1 MQATAEKIKTMK
13 AIRQTAFGGPDVL
26 RYEDSPMPALQSG
39 EVLIRVRAV
48 GLNPPDW
55 YLREG
60 YKALPAQWRP
70 AVDFPLILGTDV
82 SGVIEAVADDV
93 EGLSVGEEVYAMV
106 RFPSGLAGGSRAY
119 AQYVTAPAGEVAVK
133 PSGIDHAHAAGA
145 PMSLLTAWQFMVEQ
159 GHNAPNPLQPMPH
172 VPVELH
178 GKTVVVNGAAGG
190 VGHFAVQLAKWKGA
204 HVVAIASGRHEAF
217 VRELGADVFID
228 YTRVTPEDAISEADL
243 VVDAVGGP
251 ATGRFLHTLKR
262 GGALFPIFPLGFD
275 GRQAAGALGVS
286 VSTTQV
292 RSSGAQL
299 AALAPLLQSGVV
311 RVAIDSSFDLS
322 QARQA
327 HERAAQGHIQG
338 KIVMTVE

>member
-1 MQATAEKIKTMK
+1 
-13 AIRQTAFGGPDVL
+13 
-26 RYEDSPMPALQSG
+26 
-39 EVLIRVRAV
+39 
-48 GLNPPDW
+48 
-55 YLREG
+55 
-60 YKALPAQWRP
+60 
-70 AVDFPLILGTDV
+70 
-82 SGVIEAVADDV
+82 
-93 EGLSVGEEVYAMV
+93 
-106 RFPSGLAGGSRAY
+106 
-119 AQYVTAPAGEVAVK
+119 
-133 PSGIDHAHAAGA
+133 
-145 PMSLLTAWQFMVEQ
+145 
-159 GHNAPNPLQPMPH
+159 MPH

-251 ATGRFLHTLKR
+251 ATGRFLQTLKR

-286 VSTTQV
+286 VTTQV

-327 HERAAQGHIQG
+327 HERAVQGHIQG

>member
-1 MQATAEKIKTMK
+1 M
-13 AIRQTAFGGPDVL
+13 
-26 RYEDSPMPALQSG
+26 
-39 EVLIRVRAV
+39 
-48 GLNPPDW
+48 
-55 YLREG
+55 
-60 YKALPAQWRP
+60 
-70 AVDFPLILGTDV
+70 
-82 SGVIEAVADDV
+82 
-93 EGLSVGEEVYAMV
+93 
-106 RFPSGLAGGSRAY
+106 
-119 AQYVTAPAGEVAVK
+119 
-133 PSGIDHAHAAGA
+133 
-145 PMSLLTAWQFMVEQ
+145 
-159 GHNAPNPLQPMPH
+159 
-172 VPVELH
+172 
-178 GKTVVVNGAAGG
+178 
-190 VGHFAVQLAKWKGA
+190 
-204 HVVAIASGRHEAF
+204 
-217 VRELGADVFID
+217 RELGADVFID

-251 ATGRFLHTLKR
+251 ATGRFLQTLKR

-275 GRQAAGALGVS
+275 GRQAAGTLGVS